1 MSAKNLLLLLLLLI
15 CCCSSRF
22 SPLLLLL
29 CFFFC
34 LWSMNCPKKKPKS
47 SERKRLARHS
57 FVTFSLRRCVLHKN
71 PKKKQKPKK
80 KTWRTSLR
88 DSGQWE
94 GGVGVKTEH
103 CGGWRCINFSNL
115 PALRRMNFS
124 SFLNNFCLRVFV
136 LFFFVPSPPHFM
148 SCCYFVFFW
157 TAELCFFFSCFFRV
171 FRVAKL
177 SQSYEDII
185 DIVAA
190 RLVEFKELI
199 RSAIVR
205 IHA

>member
-1 MSAKNLLLLLLLLI
+1 
-15 CCCSSRF
+15 
-22 SPLLLLL
+22 
-29 CFFFC
+29 
-34 LWSMNCPKKKPKS
+34 
-47 SERKRLARHS
+47 
-57 FVTFSLRRCVLHKN
+57 
-71 PKKKQKPKK
+71 
-80 KTWRTSLR
+80 
-88 DSGQWE
+88 
-94 GGVGVKTEH
+94 
-103 CGGWRCINFSNL
+103 
-115 PALRRMNFS
+115 MNFS

-136 LFFFVPSPPHFM
+136 LFFLFPPLPILCHVVISFSFGQQSFV
-148 SCCYFVFFW
+148 
-157 TAELCFFFSCFFRV
+157 FFFSCFFRV